1 MKPVRQWLDEYGR
14 CHQNPVNKTLH
25 WICVPLIY
33 WSVYALL
40 SALPDPALMPAWA
53 PLWSLAA
60 MAAAQCYYLALSR
73 SLAAAMLVFNVLVAA
88 ISALLVL
95 GGIPLWQ
102 CGLVVFVLAWVGQFV
117 GHVAEGAKPSFFED
131 LQFLLIGPLWLL
143 DDLLGRQRRPES
155 RR

>member
-1 MKPVRQWLDEYGR
+1 MKPVRQWLDEYGQ
-14 CHQNPVNKTLH
+14 CHTHPVNKTLH

-53 PLWSLAA
+53 PLWSLLLMTLAQGYYFMLSPPLA
-60 MAAAQCYYLALSR
+60 MAMLA
-73 SLAAAMLVFNVLVAA
+73 FNALVAG
-88 ISALLVL
+88 ISALRVL
-95 GGIPLWQ
+95 GGFPLWQ

-117 GHVAEGAKPSFFED
+117 GHLVEGAKPSFFQD

-143 DDLLGRQRRPES
+143 DDLLGRRTRP
-155 RR
+155 RA